1 VTLRDIVNRDWSC
14 TVTLTLARNQRQA
27 CQVKSDRSQ
36 LIRTSLLSSSRY
48 LGSILA
54 LIPIRRAHTTRI
66 GRRPVSCMPLDSAPG
81 PERAVAP
88 FRKGAY
94 QGAYT
99 ASHTCSSCVC
109 MRRTARAH
117 CTSANL
123 GEHGVP
129 WIDKNCPCFFLD
141 RTTCVCV
148 CVLLPCMLY
157 PRRSVIYAICGNV
170 LPAERWKLQAS
181 GEKNVSCSI

>member
-1 VTLRDIVNRDWSC
+1 MFVALREIVDGTGHILSIIEKP
-14 TVTLTLARNQRQA
+14 RQA
-27 CQVKSDRSQ
+27 CKVKSDRSQ
-36 LIRTSLLSSSRY
+36 LIRTSFLSGSRY
-48 LGSILA
+48 LGFILA
-54 LIPIRRAHTTRI
+54 LIPKRRAHTTRI

-81 PERAVAP
+81 PARAVAP

-123 GEHGVP
+123 GEHGIP
-129 WIDKNCPCFFLD
+129 WVDKNCPCFFFLD

-148 CVLLPCMLY
+148 YRLLPCMLY
-157 PRRSVIYAICGNV
+157 RDEVTSAPFAATYCAQN
-170 LPAERWKLQAS
+170 ERNFRLAARKM
-181 GEKNVSCSI
+181 

>member
-1 VTLRDIVNRDWSC
+1 LIETGHVQSIVERS
-14 TVTLTLARNQRQA
+14 RQV
-27 CQVKSDRSQ
+27 CKVKSDRSQ
-36 LIRTSLLSSSRY
+36 LIRTSFLSGSRC

-54 LIPIRRAHTTRI
+54 LIPIRWAHTTRI
-66 GRRPVSCMPLDSAPG
+66 GRRPVSCMPLGSAPG

-94 QGAYT
+94 QGTYT
-99 ASHTCSSCVC
+99 ASHTCSSRVC
-109 MRRTARAH
+109 MRGTARAH

-129 WIDKNCPCFFLD
+129 WVDKNCPCFFFLD

-148 CVLLPCMLY
+148 CRFPPCMLS
-157 PRRSVIYAICGNV
+157 PGPSDIYAVYGNV
-170 LPAERWKLQAS
+170 LRAEREKLQAS
-181 GEKNVSCSI
+181 GEENVSCST